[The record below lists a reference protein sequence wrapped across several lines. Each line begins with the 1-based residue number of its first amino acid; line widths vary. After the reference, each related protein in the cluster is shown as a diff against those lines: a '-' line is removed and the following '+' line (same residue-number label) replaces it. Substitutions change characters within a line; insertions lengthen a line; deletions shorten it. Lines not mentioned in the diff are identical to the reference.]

1 VIWHSGCL
9 GERPGI
15 GVCGHETSDWYVVQR
30 MQEFPQKPAPTEN
43 PFANLDMR
51 LSAWECAPPV
61 NIVKRFLGLCP
72 FHGCLVCAEL

>member
-1 VIWHSGCL
+1 
-9 GERPGI
+9 
-15 GVCGHETSDWYVVQR
+15 